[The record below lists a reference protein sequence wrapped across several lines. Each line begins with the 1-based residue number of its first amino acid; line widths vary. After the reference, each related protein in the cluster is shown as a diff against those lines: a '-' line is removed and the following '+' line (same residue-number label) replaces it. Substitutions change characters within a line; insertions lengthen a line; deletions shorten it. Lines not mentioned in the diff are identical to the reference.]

1 MNKLSE
7 FTKLEQYV
15 RDRITELR
23 LQKGVTEYKMSY
35 DLGHSKSYINNITAR
50 KALPSMGEFFAIC
63 DYFNITPI
71 QFFDAEQ
78 KNPHLNSEIISL
90 VNKLNIKDSEL
101 VLALIKR
108 LLLQ

>member
-1 MNKLSE
+1 MSE
-7 FTKLEQYV
+7 FKKLEQYV

-71 QFFDAEQ
+71 QFFDTEQ
-78 KNPHLNSEIISL
+78 ENPHLSNEITLLI
-90 VNKLNIKDSEL
+90 NKLNIRDSEL

-108 LLLQ
+108 LLRQ